1 MLTELHIENIAVI
14 EKADIE
20 FGPGL
25 NILTGETGAG
35 KSIVIDSLGAAI
47 GGRVSRDLLRSGAQR
62 GGVTAVFEA
71 DKYASDWLSGNDIDC
86 DDGELILQ
94 RKLTDDGKSSCRVC
108 GVPVTAAQ
116 MKELGALLLDI
127 HGQNDGRQL
136 MDESRHR
143 DYLDRFAGLDGV
155 LSGYGAE
162 YAKYRGIEKELSQLN
177 MDETEK
183 QRLTELLK
191 YEIDELEKADI
202 SPGEQDEKTARR
214 DLLHN
219 AEKITEAVDAALDE
233 LYSGDVN
240 AVSLIGD
247 SGVLLSRA
255 MTMSDELR
263 IPCDTLNNVSKELD
277 DAVERLRD
285 FRESLDF
292 SPQEYDEL
300 EERLVQLKR
309 LSRKY
314 SADEAGMLE
323 RLEADRRKL
332 KNIEFSGDRESLL
345 KKDLAAQAQV
355 CRREA
360 EKLSSLRKAAAK
372 ELEGR
377 IVRELSLLSMPSV
390 KFEVEFVPLSDELG
404 FDRYGCDEI
413 RFLISANAGEA
424 PGRISRIASGGE
436 LSRIMLAMKNV
447 FAEKDAVSSMVFDEI
462 DSGVSGIAAQR
473 VGEKLSDLSAS
484 KQVICVTHLPQI
496 AAMADSHFVI
506 SKTERGGRT
515 YTSVTPLD
523 EEGRRM
529 ELARLHGG
537 ENITTTTL
545 ASAGEQL
552 DAARAYKRSKN
563 ENGR

>member
-1 MLTELHIENIAVI
+1 
-14 EKADIE
+14 
-20 FGPGL
+20 
-25 NILTGETGAG
+25 
-35 KSIVIDSLGAAI
+35 
-47 GGRVSRDLLRSGAQR
+47 
-62 GGVTAVFEA
+62 
-71 DKYASDWLSGNDIDC
+71 
-86 DDGELILQ
+86 
-94 RKLTDDGKSSCRVC
+94 
-108 GVPVTAAQ
+108 
-116 MKELGALLLDI
+116 
-127 HGQNDGRQL
+127 
-136 MDESRHR
+136 
-143 DYLDRFAGLDGV
+143 
-155 LSGYGAE
+155 
-162 YAKYRGIEKELSQLN
+162 
-177 MDETEK
+177 
-183 QRLTELLK
+183 
-191 YEIDELEKADI
+191 
-202 SPGEQDEKTARR
+202 
-214 DLLHN
+214 
-219 AEKITEAVDAALDE
+219 
-233 LYSGDVN
+233 
-240 AVSLIGD
+240 
-247 SGVLLSRA
+247 
-255 MTMSDELR
+255 
-263 IPCDTLNNVSKELD
+263 
-277 DAVERLRD
+277 
-285 FRESLDF
+285 
-292 SPQEYDEL
+292 
-300 EERLVQLKR
+300 
-309 LSRKY
+309 
-314 SADEAGMLE
+314 MLE

-332 KNIEFSGDRESLL
+332 KNIEFSGDREALL